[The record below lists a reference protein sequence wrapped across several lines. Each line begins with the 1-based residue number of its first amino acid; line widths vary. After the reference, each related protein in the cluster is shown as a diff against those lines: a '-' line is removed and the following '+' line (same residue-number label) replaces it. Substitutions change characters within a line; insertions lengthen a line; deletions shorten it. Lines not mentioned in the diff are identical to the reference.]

1 MHFLIVRKAFLFC
14 HCVYFTLKPEANLS
28 LCHTNKT
35 SYFSKNFK
43 LESRWQMGKDF
54 VFVRYTSSRT
64 QNGEGSKGEMSYGYS
79 KLISQLSQVPVDP
92 QNTSGEQGMMELTVK
107 QTTGM
112 VIGKNVAVLKRDR
125 QGKQGHCHMFHEVR
139 PFLRRKTTYW
149 LLVMV
154 KVIVLKL

>member
-1 MHFLIVRKAFLFC
+1 
-14 HCVYFTLKPEANLS
+14 
-28 LCHTNKT
+28 
-35 SYFSKNFK
+35 
-43 LESRWQMGKDF
+43 
-54 VFVRYTSSRT
+54 
-64 QNGEGSKGEMSYGYS
+64 
-79 KLISQLSQVPVDP
+79 
-92 QNTSGEQGMMELTVK
+92 MMELTVK

-112 VIGKNVAVLKRDR
+112 VVGKNVAVLGRDR